1 MHALE
6 SEILIM
12 YTSRVCVPGGNM
24 TSEADL
30 TEDVRRLRISGSA
43 NCLDSPD
50 RREMPAASRRAS
62 SLAWVSWSTP
72 APCCWYSGSGEWGG
86 ARDSRNSGSGSE
98 LARLPPSSI
107 RKEST

>member
-1 MHALE
+1 MATEKERISTDTINISSRVNQEKERAVHSLE
-6 SEILIM
+6 SEILIL
-12 YTSRVCVPGGNM
+12 YTAPAGVPGGNM

-62 SLAWVSWSTP
+62 SLA
-72 APCCWYSGSGEWGG
+72 
-86 ARDSRNSGSGSE
+86 
-98 LARLPPSSI
+98 
-107 RKEST
+107 